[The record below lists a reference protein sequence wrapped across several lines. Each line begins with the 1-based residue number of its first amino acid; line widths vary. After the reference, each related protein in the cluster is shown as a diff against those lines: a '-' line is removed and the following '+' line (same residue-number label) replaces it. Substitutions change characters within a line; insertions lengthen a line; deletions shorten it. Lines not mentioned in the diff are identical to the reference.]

1 MDTAV
6 SLTAPAIGR
15 SDSRKGNDMR
25 EIKWYYILFMGLGL
39 VAIIAIVYMVLRT
52 TNILA
57 KLTQRENNVI
67 QTVD

>member
-1 MDTAV
+1 
-6 SLTAPAIGR
+6 
-15 SDSRKGNDMR
+15 MR

-39 VAIIAIVYMVLRT
+39 VAIIAIVYMILRT

-57 KLTQRENNVI
+57 KLTRRENNVI

>member
-1 MDTAV
+1 
-6 SLTAPAIGR
+6 
-15 SDSRKGNDMR
+15 MR